1 VCVHTEQG
9 NADIG
14 QVGGT
19 LLLRLACRGG
29 SAVAADALN
38 TLRKVR
44 ASLLQPE
51 CVKTCCAVLR
61 FHQYSSCTAI
71 CTSSTASVAACH
83 KSL

>member
-1 VCVHTEQG
+1 VRCVCVHTEQG

-29 SAVAADALN
+29 SAVAVDAVN

-44 ASLLQPE
+44 ACLLQLL
-51 CVKTCCAVLR
+51 CLKNSHSVLYA
-61 FHQYSSCTAI
+61 HQYSSGTG
-71 CTSSTASVAACH
+71 TYT
-83 KSL
+83 

>member
-1 VCVHTEQG
+1 MHCVWVHTEQG

-29 SAVAADALN
+29 SAVAADAVN

-44 ASLLQPE
+44 ASLLKLLCLTTCQSVMYADQNCFVVKST
-51 CVKTCCAVLR
+51 CVA
-61 FHQYSSCTAI
+61 
-71 CTSSTASVAACH
+71 
-83 KSL
+83 